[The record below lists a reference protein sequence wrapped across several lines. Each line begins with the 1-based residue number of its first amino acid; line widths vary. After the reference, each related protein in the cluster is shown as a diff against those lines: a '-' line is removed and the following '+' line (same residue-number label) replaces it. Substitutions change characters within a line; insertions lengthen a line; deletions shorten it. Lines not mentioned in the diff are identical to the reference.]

1 MKLNLRYS
9 LNIIFPLLSLYL
21 IYLLFNGLFV
31 DKIDQIKKLP
41 SSGSIKII
49 GSIIIITSL
58 LYFLNFKL
66 KKYNFILISFFG
78 LIFVTLITNTL
89 FQLLIVLFL
98 LFSSAILGSNIKYI
112 LKIKLN
118 DDVLTN
124 ILLGLG
130 ILSFISYITFHFQ
143 INYIWLYFSFLFF
156 IIFINLNYACKLL
169 NNSKNYTHDLVQQ
182 KLSNPFLLSFIL
194 SLFTVYFILSLVPQN
209 NFDGLAYHLYVPS
222 YIKHNLFWHFDFQN
236 FVFAL
241 FPNTASWINSIVFI
255 LGGNEFSLNFLVTI
269 YIIFICLIIRKI
281 LLFYQ
286 TSSRNICYIII
297 IFLSMPLTI
306 LLNISLQADVLWS
319 LFFLAILYYIILSKK
334 KNCKFKS
341 CIFF

>member
-156 IIFINLNYACKLL
+156 IIFINLTYASRLL
-169 NNSKNYTHDLVQQ
+169 KNIINYTHDLVQQ
-182 KLSNPFLLSFIL
+182 KLSNPLLLSLIL
-194 SLFTVYFILSLVPQN
+194 SLFIVYFILSLVPQYN
-209 NFDGLAYHLYVPS
+209 YDGLVYHLYLPN

-241 FPNTASWINSIVFI
+241 FPNTATWINSIIFI

-286 TSSRNICYIII
+286 TSSKNICYIII
-297 IFLSMPLTI
+297 IFLSTPLTI
-306 LLNISLQADVLWS
+306 TLNVALQVDVLWS
-319 LFFLAILYYIILSKK
+319 LFFFSKFLLSNIGDQKK
-334 KNCKFKS
+334 
-341 CIFF
+341 